1 MPFTP
6 RRAPR
11 PADLARSGDFAA
23 LLDAAGHQSPKVRK
37 QAIATL
43 AELDP
48 DEALPD
54 ITEGLR
60 HSSDAVRCAAVRA
73 LYKWGESVPIATA
86 VAWLPPRG
94 TSRSL
99 AFAAVAQLQQPE
111 SASVLAQSLVYGTAQ
126 EGLWEDEVEVVD
138 SICRSDGGAHGR
150 DEIVDMLIDAPD
162 EDDDE
167 VVGRAEDFLLWLGE
181 NAVSAL
187 IEVVQSASAPDRAVW
202 LVGQI
207 GGASVLAPL
216 IEATEHPDA
225 RTREEACVA
234 LGELRDPMSVEAL
247 LRATRDSE
255 HGVRV
260 RAGAALESI
269 GTAAFLAGVSTIL
282 QPQLD
287 QPAHAQL
294 EEPKGPPRLARPGT
308 NGSAAN
314 GSPGNGT
321 AKTRPSGARSTG
333 RR

>member
-48 DEALPD
+48 DEALPA
-54 ITEGLR
+54 IEEGLR
-60 HSSDAVRCAAVRA
+60 HFSDATRCAAVRA
-73 LYKWGESVPIATA
+73 LCKWGESIPIAVA
-86 VAWLPPRG
+86 VAWLPPAG
-94 TSRSL
+94 ASRSL
-99 AFAAVAQLQQPE
+99 ALAAIAQLRRPE
-111 SASVLAQSLVYGTAQ
+111 SAPVLAYSLVHGTAQ
-126 EGLWEDEVEVVD
+126 EGLWEDEVEVVGR
-138 SICRSDGGAHGR
+138 ICPSNGAR
-150 DEIVDMLIDAPD
+150 DEIVDMLIAALD

-181 NAVSAL
+181 DAAPAL
-187 IEVVQSASAPDRAVW
+187 IEVMRSAVAPDRAVW
-202 LVGQI
+202 LAGQI
-207 GGASVLAPL
+207 GGASVLEPL
-216 IEATEHPDA
+216 IEAAEHPDA

-234 LGELRDPMSVEAL
+234 LGELRDPVSVEVL
-247 LRATRDSE
+247 LRATRDRE

-269 GTAAFLAGVSTIL
+269 GTAAFLAGVSTFL

-287 QPAHAQL
+287 QSPPARL
-294 EEPKGPPRLARPGT
+294 EEAKPPPRLARPGS
-308 NGSAAN
+308 NRSAAN
-314 GSPGNGT
+314 GSPADGT
-321 AKTRPSGARSTG
+321 ATTRPSDARSA
-333 RR
+333 RRR